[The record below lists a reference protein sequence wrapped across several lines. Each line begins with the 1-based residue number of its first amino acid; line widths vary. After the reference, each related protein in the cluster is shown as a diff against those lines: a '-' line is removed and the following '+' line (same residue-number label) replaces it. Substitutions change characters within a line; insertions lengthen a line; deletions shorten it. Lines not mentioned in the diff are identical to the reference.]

1 MPKIGLHT
9 LAGKNLHTLAG
20 KKEAE
25 MSTKEKLWFV
35 LELFKLLLEDTE
47 IYKDIESMLTGA
59 HPHIIRMYSSLRAS
73 RSNLRKI
80 AASAGPPRNDGMS
93 PYNVPFLS
101 YSGDRPHLG
110 IADAA
115 DLDALECSRSIA

>member
-1 MPKIGLHT
+1 MPKIG
-9 LAGKNLHTLAG
+9 LHTLAG

-59 HPHIIRMYSSLRAS
+59 STHYPDVLVIASIAKQSQEDCRVSRAS
-73 RSNLRKI
+73 
-80 AASAGPPRNDGMS
+80 PQ
-93 PYNVPFLS
+93 
-101 YSGDRPHLG
+101 
-110 IADAA
+110 
-115 DLDALECSRSIA
+115 